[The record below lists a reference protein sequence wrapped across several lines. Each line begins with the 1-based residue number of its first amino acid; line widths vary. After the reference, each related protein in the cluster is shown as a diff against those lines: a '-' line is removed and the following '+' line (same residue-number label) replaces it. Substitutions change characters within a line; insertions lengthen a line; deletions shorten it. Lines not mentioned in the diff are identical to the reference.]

1 MQILFVAS
9 NANGIP
15 TTDENDKSLVAL
27 VRFGHFEAV
36 FGGDLSGASTGIVD
50 PDPERT
56 TTATATAAASTAATA
71 AALRGDTCSRPAGAP
86 ATATAVCNDGTYS
99 FSQNRSGTC
108 SSHGGVR
115 CWICPGVLCSAPLTA
130 SLEVNSSYVPGSWTA
145 PYTSSI
151 SLPSYADIETSVAA
165 AVGQVEV
172 YKVHHHGSRYSSNS
186 TWLNVTHPKIGVI
199 SVGAGNS
206 YGHPTAD
213 ALGRLHAVGTKTYWT
228 SGGGGAAPVVGLDVI
243 AGTTAVMVNPGA
255 EAFSVFYGGDA
266 ETYPMWGFST
276 TPSLAG
282 PPIGVIDTPA
292 NMSTVA
298 GEVAF
303 TGWAI
308 DNTGI
313 AGVDIYRT
321 PLAGEPTSPNGL
333 VFIGTATQIEGA
345 RPDVAGAFALYPGV
359 SRAGWGFM
367 VLSNFLP
374 NGGNGT
380 FTLHAVA
387 RSASGES
394 VVIASKT
401 IVCANATSEFPFG
414 TIDTPGQ
421 GATVSGS
428 CHQLRVG
435 AHASAEDDSDST
447 AQPSMCTSTAP
458 WSDIRRTAI
467 SDQTSRRCSRVREL
481 KWRGRLLSVR
491 LDHDEQRAPHDLM
504 GRAR

>member
-1 MQILFVAS
+1 M
-9 NANGIP
+9 
-15 TTDENDKSLVAL
+15 
-27 VRFGHFEAV
+27 EA
-36 FGGDLSGASTGIVD
+36 
-50 PDPERT
+50 
-56 TTATATAAASTAATA
+56 
-71 AALRGDTCSRPAGAP
+71 
-86 ATATAVCNDGTYS
+86 
-99 FSQNRSGTC
+99 
-108 SSHGGVR
+108 
-115 CWICPGVLCSAPLTA
+115 APLR
-130 SLEVNSSYVPGSWTA
+130 S
-145 PYTSSI
+145 
-151 SLPSYADIETSVAA
+151 
-165 AVGQVEV
+165 VGQ
-172 YKVHHHGSRYSSNS
+172 
-186 TWLNVTHPKIGVI
+186 
-199 SVGAGNS
+199 
-206 YGHPTAD
+206 
-213 ALGRLHAVGTKTYWT
+213 
-228 SGGGGAAPVVGLDVI
+228 DVI
-243 AGTTAVMVNPGA
+243 AGNTAVMVTPGA
-255 EAFSVFYGGDA
+255 QAFSVFYGGDA

-276 TPSLAG
+276 TPSFAG

-333 VFIGTATQIEGA
+333 VYIGTATQIEGA
-345 RPDVAGAFALYPGV
+345 RPDVAGSFALYPGV

-401 IVCANATSEFPFG
+401 IVCANSTSVFPFG

-421 GATVSGS
+421 GATVSGIVTNFGWALTPQPKMIPLDGS
-428 CHQLRVG
+428 TIDVYIDGGRGRTSVLRSLPARHRIALPG
-435 AHASAEDDSDST
+435 
-447 AQPSMCTSTAP
+447 
-458 WSDIRRTAI
+458 I
-467 SDQTSRRCSRVREL
+467 REL
-481 KWRGRLLSVR
+481 RWRGWVLSVR
-491 LDHDEQRAPHDLM
+491 FDHHEQRAPHNLM